1 MEKHAT
7 PSSSPSPAGI
17 ISQQLFDQYASSWV
31 AASNDPAGTVLAQSF
46 QVGVG
51 SSSSVLAGL
60 SFPALQIAR
69 LVSTVG
75 AVHIKARFLISQDAE
90 QKQPPHFTLALF
102 ATDALDTRISSY
114 YVADE
119 YWTPTVS
126 RSEMQQEAA
135 AARRARSMV
144 TAHSRKEV
152 PGVLANLWLKGW
164 QSLTTTS
171 EITPALFA
179 SSYGALRG
187 YTYEVDEFVHVLR
200 ALTQLKNESVQLVFD
215 LHEYYRPL
223 PPQGDVLVRTFG
235 LLLCVKNTKEE
246 NGEDG
251 TFVNMSSPCPPTC

>member
-1 MEKHAT
+1 MAAT
-7 PSSSPSPAGI
+7 
-17 ISQQLFDQYASSWV
+17 
-31 AASNDPAGTVLAQSF
+31 NDPAGTVLAQSF
-46 QVGVG
+46 QVGAG

-75 AVHIKARFLISQDAE
+75 AVRIKARFLINQDAE
-90 QKQPPHFTLALF
+90 QKQLPHFTLALF
-102 ATDALDTRISSY
+102 ATDALDTRLSSY

-119 YWTPTVS
+119 YWTPTAS
-126 RSEMQQEAA
+126 RPEVQPEAQLRVA
-135 AARRARSMV
+135 V

-152 PGVLANLWLKGW
+152 PGVLATLWLKGW
-164 QSLTTTS
+164 QGLKTTR

-179 SSYGALRG
+179 SSYGPLRG
-187 YTYEVDEFVHVLR
+187 YTYEVDEFVHLLR

-235 LLLCVKNTKEE
+235 LLLNVKNAKNEGGAE
-246 NGEDG
+246 G
-251 TFVNMSSPCPPTC
+251 TFVNMSAPCPPSC